1 MAVERRVRPIHRYG
15 VIFRATFRSTAVL
28 SELEATTV
36 FRTDAPQPALVRVSQ
51 AFTAHFPLDYIGLA
65 VKVTDVYGPGW
76 DQDFVLVS
84 SPGAPFWRRFPVP
97 VTGALAATF
106 SSGTSYRAGGV
117 KLLFGAY
124 VRPSSN
130 TPLDDLV
137 AAASPAGASVILLA
151 ARPRGHW
158 HMVAEI
164 SLAGSVFG
172 RDNDIRFS
180 PAAAGGGIE
189 PIGAVNGFRTVLYRY
204 FQRTIEETSVTP
216 AHLALAAEVIQE
228 PVYLS
233 GTLLGSK
240 GEPS

>member
-15 VIFRATFRSTAVL
+15 VTFRATFRSAAAL
-28 SELEATTV
+28 PELEATTV

-51 AFTAHFPLDYIGLA
+51 AFTADFPLDYIGLA
-65 VKVTDVYGPGW
+65 VKLTDAYGQGRH
-76 DQDFVLVS
+76 QDFVLVS

-97 VTGALAATF
+97 VTRALAATF

-124 VRPSSN
+124 LCPGSHAPV
-130 TPLDDLV
+130 DDLV
-137 AAASPAGASVILLA
+137 AAASSAGASVILLA
-151 ARPRGHW
+151 ARPRAHW

-164 SLAGSVFG
+164 SLAGRVFG

-189 PIGAVNGFRTVLYRY
+189 PIGAVNGFRTWIYRH
-204 FQRTIEETSVTP
+204 FQRTVVETSLTP
-216 AHLALAAEVIQE
+216 VHPAPAAEIIQE
-228 PVYLS
+228 PGPLVS
-233 GTLLGSK
+233 GPRRSQG
-240 GEPS
+240 